1 MRGLV
6 GRADRLQ
13 RFVMGLVLLLLN
25 ISGLYRSPDI
35 LKWIAL
41 AIQLELML
49 TGLIGWCPFYWAF
62 GHSASTQNKSME

>member
-13 RFVMGLVLLLLN
+13 RFVMGLVLMCLN
-25 ISGLYRSPDI
+25 VIGLFKAPDV

-41 AIQLELML
+41 GIQAELIL
-49 TGLIGWCPFYWAF
+49 TGLIGWCPFYWAL
-62 GHSASTQNKSME
+62 GHPSGNGKNK